1 MTASVEGT
9 SVQRL
14 AKSGRLVAL
23 RGLVPR
29 AGLFDRLSSAGPGRV
44 ALVCAAAGSGKSV
57 LVRSWAEAEGLGDR
71 LAWVS
76 IGRAERDGQ
85 RFWLSVIDAL
95 ADVVESIDRP
105 MPSPSF
111 SGELIVERMLSELD
125 ELAEP
130 VVLVIDDLHELHSAE
145 ALEWLETF
153 LADLPSQV
161 QVVLATREDPRLGL
175 HRLRLSGL
183 LNEIRGPDLR
193 FSIDETR
200 ELLLSAGIRLSES
213 DIALLYE
220 RTEGWVAGL
229 RLAAISL
236 AQHPDPAR
244 FVREFSGSE
253 RTVAGY
259 LLAEVLEREP
269 AEVRELLLR
278 TSVLDRVSGPLADF
292 LTGSSGSERIL
303 QELEDAN
310 AFVSSLDAGRTWFRY
325 HHLFAEL
332 LQLELRRVA
341 PAAVVSLHRAAA
353 EWFAQEE
360 HFVEATRHAQ
370 AARDWSEASRLLADH
385 FFDLAL
391 DGRIATVQ
399 DLLTTFPDDVAA
411 ADAELALVFA
421 AVRLLSGEYE
431 ESTAYVQLAQHQAD
445 TVAVERRPRF
455 QVTLEVL
462 RLVVARWR
470 GDFDTAVDATRA
482 LDQALAAQPAIART
496 ASEGHRAVA
505 LMNLGIAEL
514 WSLRVDAARQHLE
527 QALELSR
534 RAGRP
539 WLEIAPLGH
548 LAIAEPLSGEPVSAG
563 FRRSEEA
570 VRIADTNGWS
580 EDPVVVT
587 PLAAGAMATLWLAQ
601 FDECEQWL
609 DRAQRV
615 LQPSGEPGT
624 ELLVHHARGL
634 LHLAQRRFDEAL
646 DAFHAAERMQ
656 TLLASE
662 HTLRIELRSRML
674 QTQIAKGDTIA
685 VRAALAGMSAEER
698 ERGEMRIASAIL
710 HLADDQPEAAVEA
723 LAPVIDRS
731 ADSLHPRWPAIEA
744 SLWEAVAYHRA
755 SDRRAT
761 EDSLERA
768 LELAEPEGVILPFVL
783 APVRELLEALA
794 GHRTAHA
801 ALRRTILA
809 VLAGSSAPRR
819 GEPAPLRDELSEAEL
834 RVLRYLPSNLKAPE
848 IAAELCV
855 SGNTVRTHLR
865 HIYAKLDAHDRNS
878 AVARARELGLLAAPL
893 SSR

>member
-1 MTASVEGT
+1 MAASLDET
-9 SVQRL
+9 QAQHR
-14 AKSGRLVAL
+14 ANAGRRAAE

-29 AGLFDRLSSAGPGRV
+29 AGLFDRLSSAGPGCV
-44 ALVCAAAGSGKSV
+44 TLVCAPAGSGKSV
-57 LVRSWAEAEGLGDR
+57 LIRSWAESRALEDR

-76 IGRAERDGQ
+76 IERGERDNQ
-85 RFWLSVIDAL
+85 RFWLTVINAL
-95 ADVVESIDRP
+95 ADVADSVERP
-105 MPSPSF
+105 TPSPTF
-111 SGELIVERMLSELD
+111 SGDLIVERLLFELD
-125 ELAEP
+125 ELEAP
-130 VVLVIDDLHELHSAE
+130 VVLVIDDLHELHSSE
-145 ALEWLETF
+145 ALELLETF
-153 LADLPSQV
+153 LADLPAQA
-161 QVVLATREDPRLGL
+161 QVVLTTREDPRLGL
-175 HRLRLSGL
+175 HRLRLTGQL
-183 LNEIRGPDLR
+183 TEIRNPDLR

-200 ELLLSAGIRLSES
+200 ELLLAAGIKLSES
-213 DIALLYE
+213 DIAVLFE

-236 AQHPDPAR
+236 AHHPDPQR

-259 LLAEVLEREP
+259 LLAEVLERQP

-332 LQLELRRVA
+332 LQLELRRLA
-341 PAAVVSLHRAAA
+341 PAAVVSLHQAAA
-353 EWFAQEE
+353 EWFE
-360 HFVEATRHAQ
+360 HEQYFVEATRHAQ
-370 AARDWSEASRLLADH
+370 AARDWSHASRLLADN
-385 FFDLAL
+385 FFDLGL
-391 DGRIATVQ
+391 DGRIATVR
-399 DLLTTFPDDVAA
+399 DLLATFPEDVAA
-411 ADAELALVFA
+411 ADAELALVRA
-421 AVRLLSGEYE
+421 TVRLLSGEHE
-431 ESTAYVQLAQHQAD
+431 ASTVDVQIAQHMAD
-445 TVAVERRPRF
+445 TVAVERQPRF
-455 QVTLEVL
+455 QMTLEVL

-470 GDFDTAVDATRA
+470 GDFDTVLDAARA
-482 LDQALAAQPAIART
+482 LDQAVAAQPAVART
-496 ASEGHRAVA
+496 ASDGHRAVA

-514 WSLRVDAARQHLE
+514 WSLRFDGARRHLE

-548 LAIAEPLSGEPVSAG
+548 LAIAEPLTGEPLSGG

-580 EDPVVVT
+580 EDPVIVA
-587 PLAAGAMATLWLAQ
+587 PLAAGAMAVLWQAQ
-601 FDECEQWL
+601 FDECERWL
-609 DRAQRV
+609 DRAESV

-624 ELLVHHARGL
+624 ELLVHHVRGL
-634 LHLAQRRFDEAL
+634 LRLAQRRFDEAL
-646 DAFHAAERMQ
+646 DAFHAAALMQ
-656 TLLASE
+656 TLLAGE
-662 HTLRIELRSRML
+662 HALVIELRSRML
-674 QTQIAKGDTIA
+674 QAQIANGD
-685 VRAALAGMSAEER
+685 AAAAHGVLAGTSADER
-698 ERGEMRIASAIL
+698 DHGEMRIASAIL
-710 HLADDQPEAAVEA
+710 A
-723 LAPVIDRS
+723 LAEGEPEQAVDVLGPVIEGTV
-731 ADSLHPRWPAIEA
+731 DSLHPRWPAIEA
-744 SLWEAVAYHRA
+744 SLWDALAHDRVG
-755 SDRRAT
+755 DRRAS

-783 APVRELLEALA
+783 APVRNLLEALP

-801 ALRRTILA
+801 ALLRTILA
-809 VLAGSSAPRR
+809 VLAGSSVPR
-819 GEPAPLRDELSEAEL
+819 GGKLTPLREDLSEAEL

-865 HIYAKLDAHDRNS
+865 HIYSKLDAHDRNS

-893 SSR
+893 RSR

>member
-14 AKSGRLVAL
+14 ANSGRLVAL

-29 AGLFDRLSSAGPGRV
+29 AGLFDRLSSAGPGCV
-44 ALVCAAAGSGKSV
+44 VLVCAAAGSGKSV
-57 LVRSWAEAEGLGDR
+57 LVRSWAEAERLGDR

-111 SGELIVERMLSELD
+111 SGELIVERLLSELD
-125 ELAEP
+125 ELEEP

-153 LADLPSQV
+153 LADLPSQL

-411 ADAELALVFA
+411 ADAELALVLA

-431 ESTAYVQLAQHQAD
+431 ESTAYVQLAQHLAD

-548 LAIAEPLSGEPVSAG
+548 LAIAEPLSGEPVLDRLPAQRGGGAHRRYKRLERGPGRRHAARGRSDGNALAG
-563 FRRSEEA
+563 TVRRVRAVARPRRARATARAVSPAPSCSFTTRVGSCISHSGGSMRRWMRFTRRSA
-570 VRIADTNGWS
+570 
-580 EDPVVVT
+580 
-587 PLAAGAMATLWLAQ
+587 
-601 FDECEQWL
+601 C
-609 DRAQRV
+609 
-615 LQPSGEPGT
+615 
-624 ELLVHHARGL
+624 
-634 LHLAQRRFDEAL
+634 RRCSP
-646 DAFHAAERMQ
+646 
-656 TLLASE
+656 TE

-710 HLADDQPEAAVEA
+710 HLADDQPEAAVEV

-744 SLWEAVAYHRA
+744 SLWDAVAYHR
-755 SDRRAT
+755 SAT
-761 EDSLERA
+761 GGRQRTRLSGRSSSL
-768 LELAEPEGVILPFVL
+768 
-783 APVRELLEALA
+783 
-794 GHRTAHA
+794 
-801 ALRRTILA
+801 
-809 VLAGSSAPRR
+809 
-819 GEPAPLRDELSEAEL
+819 
-834 RVLRYLPSNLKAPE
+834 
-848 IAAELCV
+848 
-855 SGNTVRTHLR
+855 
-865 HIYAKLDAHDRNS
+865 
-878 AVARARELGLLAAPL
+878 
-893 SSR
+893 SRKG

>member
-9 SVQRL
+9 SVQRR
-14 AKSGRLVAL
+14 ANSGQLVAG

-29 AGLFDRLSSAGPGRV
+29 AELFDRLSSAGPGCV
-44 ALVCAAAGSGKSV
+44 TLVCAPAGSGKSV
-57 LVRSWAEAEGLGDR
+57 LIRSWAEADGLGDR

-76 IGRAERDGQ
+76 IGRGERDGQ
-85 RFWLSVIDAL
+85 RFWLSVIGAL
-95 ADVVESIDRP
+95 ADVAESIDRP
-105 MPSPSF
+105 TPSPSF
-111 SGELIVERMLSELD
+111 SGDSIVDRLLFELD
-125 ELAEP
+125 ELDEP
-130 VVLVIDDLHELHSAE
+130 VVLVLDDLHELHSAE

-153 LADLPSQV
+153 LADLPAQL

-175 HRLRLSGL
+175 HRLRLSGQL
-183 LNEIRGPDLR
+183 TEIRGPDLR

-200 ELLLSAGIRLSES
+200 DLLLSSGIRLSES
-213 DIALLYE
+213 DIARLYE

-236 AQHPDPAR
+236 AQHPDPQR

-259 LLAEVLEREP
+259 LLAEVLERQP

-310 AFVSSLDAGRTWFRY
+310 AFVTSLDAGRTWFRY

-332 LQLELRRVA
+332 LQLELRRLA

-353 EWFAQEE
+353 EWFEQEE

-370 AARDWSEASRLLADH
+370 AARDWPHASRLLADN
-385 FFDLAL
+385 FFELTL
-391 DGRIATVQ
+391 DGRIATVRG
-399 DLLTTFPDDVAA
+399 LLAGFPDDVAA
-411 ADAELALVFA
+411 VDAELALVFA
-421 AVRLLSGEYE
+421 AVLLLKGEHE
-431 ESTAYVQLAQHQAD
+431 ESSAYVQLAQRLAD
-445 TVAVERRPRF
+445 TVGVERRPRY
-455 QVTLEVL
+455 QATLEVV
-462 RLVVARWR
+462 RLAVARWR
-470 GDFDTAVDATRA
+470 GDLDTVLDATRA
-482 LDQALAAQPAIART
+482 LDDALAAQPAIART
-496 ASEGHRAVA
+496 TSEGHRAVA

-514 WSLRVDAARQHLE
+514 WSLRVDDARQHLE
-527 QALELSR
+527 QALEVSR

-548 LAIAEPLSGEPVSAG
+548 LAIAEPLIGLPVSTG

-570 VRIADTNGWS
+570 VRIADANGWS
-580 EDPVVVT
+580 EDPVIVT
-587 PLAAGAMATLWLAQ
+587 PLAAGAMALLWLAQ

-609 DRAQRV
+609 DRAERV
-615 LQPSGEPGT
+615 LQPGGEPGT

-634 LHLAQRRFDEAL
+634 LRLAQRRFDEAL
-646 DAFHAAERMQ
+646 DAFHAAKHMQ
-656 TLLASE
+656 TLLAGE
-662 HTLRIELRSRML
+662 HALGMELRSRML
-674 QTQIAKGDTIA
+674 QTQIAMGDTIA
-685 VRAALAGMSAEER
+685 ARTVLAGLSAEER
-698 ERGEMRIASAIL
+698 DRSEMRIAAAML
-710 HLADDQPEAAVEA
+710 HLADGEAEPAVDV

-731 ADSLHPRWPAIEA
+731 AESLHPRWPTIEA
-744 SLWEAVAYHRA
+744 SLWDAVAYHQVG
-755 SDRRAT
+755 DRRAT
-761 EDSLERA
+761 EDSIERA
-768 LELAEPEGVILPFVL
+768 LELAEPEGLILPFVL
-783 APVRELLEALA
+783 APVRELLEALP

-801 ALRRTILA
+801 ALVRTIRA
-809 VLAGSSAPRR
+809 VLAGSSAPWR
-819 GEPAPLRDELSEAEL
+819 GELKPLREELSEAEL